1 MVNFILV
8 LSILV
13 VFHELGHYLAA
24 RYFRVKVES
33 FSIGFGPKLLGF
45 DHNGTDFKVCLLPL
59 GGYVKMA
66 GHALTEEAGYEPDG
80 FSAKPRWQ
88 RLIILAAGPAFNFIL
103 AIGLLTGIYMNQYS
117 RAAYLE
123 EIARIGYVRPASAAD
138 QAGIQT
144 GDVVRSIDGVETPTW
159 KTLMM
164 ASTLV
169 LDNEAALTIER
180 DGTAQ
185 DTKITIPELRGE
197 RGVPDP
203 GWSAAHRVELVELV
217 PGMPAANSGIE
228 VGDLLASINGSPI
241 IAIEQVA
248 DLVGG
253 SGGQPLLVELERHG
267 ERRSLEIQPA
277 RHEEGWRLGIV
288 MRPIRERIEEELS
301 FSAAVG
307 VSVEE
312 NLGFASII
320 FRSLGK
326 LITGDMAVTNLEGPV
341 GIYEHTQ
348 SAASFGMLALIQ
360 FMALISVNLGVINL
374 APVPVLDGGQM
385 LLLAVES
392 MLRRDVSMLVK
403 QRITQAGLVFI
414 VLLFGVV
421 MYNDVVRQFFSP

>member
-8 LSILV
+8 LSVLV
-13 VFHELGHYLAA
+13 VFHELGHYWAA
-24 RYFRVKVES
+24 RYFGVKVES

-45 DHNGTDFKVCLLPL
+45 DHNGTDFKVCLLPI

-66 GHALTEEAGYEPDG
+66 GHSLAEEAVYEPDG

-103 AIGLLTGIYMNQYS
+103 AIALLTGIYMNEYS

-123 EIARIGYVRPASAAD
+123 EAARIGYVRPGSAAD

-144 GDVVRSIDGVETPTW
+144 GDLVRSIDGVETPTW
-159 KTLMM
+159 KNLFM

-169 LDNEAALTIER
+169 LDNEAALTLER
-180 DGTAQ
+180 DGTSLE
-185 DTKITIPELRGE
+185 TSITIPEMQGE

-203 GWSAAHRVELVELV
+203 GWSAAHRVGLVELV
-217 PGMPAANSGIE
+217 RGMPAASSGIE
-228 VGDLLASINGSPI
+228 VGDVLASINGSQI
-241 IAIEQVA
+241 ISTEQVA
-248 DLVGG
+248 ELVGG
-253 SGGQPLLVELERHG
+253 SDGQPLRVEVERDGDLRALEV
-267 ERRSLEIQPA
+267 QPA
-277 RHEEGWRLGIV
+277 AHEQGWRLGIV
-288 MRPIRERIEEELS
+288 MRPIYERIEEELP
-301 FSAAVG
+301 FNAALG

-312 NLGFASII
+312 NIGFASII

-326 LITGDMAVTNLEGPV
+326 LVIGDMAVTNLEGPV

-348 SAASFGMLALIQ
+348 AAASYGVAALIQ

-374 APVPVLDGGQM
+374 APVPVLDGGQI
-385 LLLAVES
+385 LLLLVES
-392 MLRRDVSMLVK
+392 MMRRDVSMKVK

-414 VLLFGVV
+414 MLLFGVV

>member
-8 LSILV
+8 LSVLV
-13 VFHELGHYLAA
+13 VFHELGHYWAA
-24 RYFRVKVES
+24 RYFGVKVES

-45 DHNGTDFKVCLLPL
+45 DHNGTDFKVCLLPI

-66 GHALTEEAGYEPDG
+66 GHSLAEEAVYEPDG

-103 AIGLLTGIYMNQYS
+103 AIALLTGIYMNEYS

-123 EIARIGYVRPASAAD
+123 EAARIGYVRPGSAAD

-144 GDVVRSIDGVETPTW
+144 GDLVRSIDGVETPTW
-159 KTLMM
+159 KNLFM

-169 LDNEAALTIER
+169 LDNEAALTLER
-180 DGTAQ
+180 DGTSLE
-185 DTKITIPELRGE
+185 TSITIPEMQGE
-197 RGVPDP
+197 RGVPDA
-203 GWSAAHRVELVELV
+203 GWSAAHRVGLVELV
-217 PGMPAANSGIE
+217 RGMPAASSGIE
-228 VGDLLASINGSPI
+228 VGDVLASINGSQI
-241 IAIEQVA
+241 ISTEQVA
-248 DLVGG
+248 ELVGG
-253 SGGQPLLVELERHG
+253 SDGQPLRVEVERDGDLRALEV
-267 ERRSLEIQPA
+267 QPA
-277 RHEEGWRLGIV
+277 AHEQGWRLGIV
-288 MRPIRERIEEELS
+288 MRPIYERIEEELP
-301 FSAAVG
+301 FNAALG

-312 NLGFASII
+312 NIGFASII

-326 LITGDMAVTNLEGPV
+326 LVTGDMAVTNLEGPV

-348 SAASFGMLALIQ
+348 AAASYGVAALIQ

-374 APVPVLDGGQM
+374 APVPVLDGGQI
-385 LLLAVES
+385 LLLLVES
-392 MLRRDVSMLVK
+392 MMRRDVSMKVK

-414 VLLFGVV
+414 MLLFGVV